1 MANTGTFKE
10 SLSLIPEALKWA
22 EGQDIEELHD
32 FFMDNPQM
40 PMYAFASGGSYS
52 SVDYAA
58 LLYETYKGMAKALTP
73 LSMSSVSDDALKS
86 AKILILTS
94 DGQGLDENYVTQ
106 RAKIN
111 PENTCAVVKIEDENN
126 SVVKTL
132 RRKAG
137 ARWFVYDWLTLH
149 GEPFIATI
157 DTVCKFGLFYKAL
170 TNDGNISSKLTVD
183 LSADKCFSYAPKV
196 EGDIPSLGNIRNFIV
211 LYNGWSR
218 PVAMDFESKMV
229 ESGIASVQL
238 CDYRNFC
245 HGRFIFLSKHLE
257 DSALVL
263 FLTPREQKFVNDLIF
278 KRISWRNETIDVFPL
293 NTPILKIETELN
305 SPLASIDLLIKMS
318 VCFNEIAKANEDEPC
333 DPKNPGKIDKRFPKH
348 TSFTNLKKMGP
359 LGS

>member
-32 FFMDNPQM
+32 FFMDNPQT
-40 PMYAFASGGSYS
+40 PMFAFASGGSYS

-94 DGQGLDENYVTQ
+94 DGQGFDEKYVAN
-106 RAKIN
+106 RAAKLN
-111 PENTCAVVKIEDENN
+111 PENTCAVVKTDDKNN
-126 SVVKTL
+126 TVVKTL
-132 RRKAG
+132 QRAG
-137 ARWFVYDWLTLH
+137 SRWFVYDWLTQDR
-149 GEPFIATI
+149 PFIATI
-157 DTVCKFGLFYKAL
+157 DTVCKFGLFNKAFTQDADGLRKYKLDL
-170 TNDGNISSKLTVD
+170 TPER
-183 LSADKCFSYAPKV
+183 CFSYAPRK

-218 PVAMDFESKMV
+218 PVAVDFESKMV

-263 FLTPREQKFVNDLIF
+263 FLTPREQQFAKDLILEST
-278 KRISWRNETIDVFPL
+278 SWRGNTDIFPR
-293 NTPILKIETELN
+293 NTPILKIETELD
-305 SPLASIDLLIKMS
+305 SPLASIDLLAKMS
-318 VCFNEIAKANEDEPC
+318 VCFNEIAQENGDEPC
-333 DPKNPGKIDKRFPKH
+333 SPKNPSKIDKRFPKN
-348 TSFTNLKKMGP
+348 TPFNELADKGP